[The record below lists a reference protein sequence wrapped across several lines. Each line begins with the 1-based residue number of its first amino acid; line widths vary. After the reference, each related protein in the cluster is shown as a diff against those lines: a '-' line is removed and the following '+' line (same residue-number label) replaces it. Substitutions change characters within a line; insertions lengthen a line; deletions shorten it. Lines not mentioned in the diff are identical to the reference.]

1 MIAGTRERLLV
12 IEDDPGVSEVV
23 QLLLMREGYD
33 VVRAGSVADGLQRL
47 AASHMDLVI
56 TDLKLPDG
64 TGLDAIRA
72 IRERDEGLPI
82 IMMTSYSSMESAI
95 GALRAGAAD
104 YIVKPFDNEELLHA
118 AARALDERRMRQEN
132 AALKR
137 SLKNAYAPRPLIG
150 ESAGMRKVLELVR
163 KAGPSDANALICG
176 ETGTGKEL
184 VALDLHHRGPRA
196 GGPFVPI
203 NCGGFPSAL
212 LESELFG
219 SVTRES
225 PRGEGLI
232 REAHGGTLFL
242 DEVAQLGPALQA
254 KLLRVLEEKAL
265 RPVGAKRSF
274 AADVR
279 CLAASHRDLAAS
291 VERGQFR
298 KDLYY
303 RLNVI
308 SIHLPALRDRGSD
321 VLLIASHFLEQ
332 YARKLR
338 KPVRG
343 FDAEFSAFMTHYPW
357 PGNVRELENF
367 MERSVILA
375 EGELLTGRDLAEVA
389 PALPM
394 VRASAPPASGVRPLA
409 IEEYIREVVE
419 RFQDGHSESELA
431 KMLGIGRKALWMR
444 RRQWG
449 LRRSRKAES

>member
-1 MIAGTRERLLV
+1 MTPGSRQRLLV

-33 VVRAGSVADGLQRL
+33 VERASCVADGLRHL
-47 AASHMDLVI
+47 SAHYMDLVI

-64 TGLDAIRA
+64 TGLDAIRT
-72 IRERDEGLPI
+72 IRETDEGIPI

-95 GALRAGAAD
+95 AALRVGAVD
-104 YIVKPFDNEELLHA
+104 YIVKPFDNEEFLHA
-118 AARALDERRMRQEN
+118 VARALDERRLRREN

-137 SLKNAYAPRPLIG
+137 SLESAYAPRPLIG
-150 ESAGMRKVLELVR
+150 ESPGMKKVLELIR

-176 ETGTGKEL
+176 ESGTGKEL
-184 VALDLHHRGPRA
+184 AALDLHHRGPRA
-196 GGPFVPI
+196 GGPFVPF

-212 LESELFG
+212 LEQELFG
-219 SVTRES
+219 SVTQEHARS
-225 PRGEGLI
+225 AGRI

-242 DEVAQLGPALQA
+242 DEVSELAAPLQA
-254 KLLRVLEEKAL
+254 KLVRVLEDKAV
-265 RPVGAKRSF
+265 RPVGGKRSF
-274 AADVR
+274 EADVR
-279 CLAASHRDLAAS
+279 YLAASNRDLAAA
-291 VERGQFR
+291 VESGQFR

-308 SIHLPALRDRGSD
+308 SLHLPPLRHRGAD
-321 VLLIASHFLEQ
+321 VLRIAGHFLEQ
-332 YARKLR
+332 YARKLG

-343 FDAEFSAFMTHYPW
+343 FDAEFCAFMSNYPW

-367 MERSVILA
+367 VQRAVILA
-375 EGELLTGRDLAEVA
+375 EGELLTGRDLAELA

-394 VRASAPPASGVRPLA
+394 VRASAPPATGARPLA

-419 RFQDGHSESELA
+419 RFQDTHSESELA

-449 LRRSRKAES
+449 LRRSHKADR